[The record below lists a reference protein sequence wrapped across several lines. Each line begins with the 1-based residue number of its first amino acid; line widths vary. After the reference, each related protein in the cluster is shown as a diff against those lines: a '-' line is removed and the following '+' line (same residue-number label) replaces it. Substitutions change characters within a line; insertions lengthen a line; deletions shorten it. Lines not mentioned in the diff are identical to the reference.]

1 VGPLPTAVPGA
12 ALTEFQQFLAGGPA
26 HWATT
31 HLMEVPADARLT
43 WHHGKQL
50 GLRNNLTVDYVM
62 WERDRHPGDFDR
74 HHPILGPMLAAKQD
88 AEGTPFTWFASKH
101 ARANHPDAIH
111 ADSGSASR
119 SDSVPGA
126 QAQTL
131 QPTAISP
138 VLTMPRVTANLQP
151 QVALET
157 LQSPSTPSVSDLPPP
172 GRYQPPLSREISST
186 SVVGRNVP
194 AEELLHVSPEAVPE
208 PSSWLMML
216 LLFGAGA
223 GWQAG
228 RGSGGR
234 SAEVC

>member
-1 VGPLPTAVPGA
+1 MGAIPTAVPGA
-12 ALTEFQQFLAGGPA
+12 ALTEFQQFLTGGPA

-31 HLMEVPADARLT
+31 HLKEVPADARLT
-43 WHHGKQL
+43 WHDGKQL
-50 GLRNNLTVDYVM
+50 ELRNNLTVDYVM

-88 AEGTPFTWFASKH
+88 AEGTPFTWFTSKH
-101 ARANHPDAIH
+101 ARANHPDTIH
-111 ADSGSASR
+111 ADSLLN
-119 SDSVPGA
+119 A

-131 QPTAISP
+131 QPAAISP

-151 QVALET
+151 QVAVET
-157 LQSPSTPSVSDLPPP
+157 LQSPSAPAVSDLPPP
-172 GRYQPPLSREISST
+172 GGDHPPLSREIAST
-186 SVVGRNVP
+186 SVASRNVA
-194 AEELLHVSPEAVPE
+194 AEELVQLSPEAVPE
-208 PSSWLMML
+208 PSSWLMTL

-223 GWQAG
+223 GWQAW